1 MYKLC
6 YMKKIE
12 NLEKELLEE
21 LQNLQTQINTTI
33 ISFGELFVTKIE
45 IQNELSKLEAQ
56 TQTLTNH
63 YKELSDKWETRMSD
77 LSKKYNDGE
86 INLTE
91 GTVTYEVV

>member
-1 MYKLC
+1 
-6 YMKKIE
+6 MKKIE

-63 YKELSDKWETRMSD
+63 YKELSDKWEIRMSD